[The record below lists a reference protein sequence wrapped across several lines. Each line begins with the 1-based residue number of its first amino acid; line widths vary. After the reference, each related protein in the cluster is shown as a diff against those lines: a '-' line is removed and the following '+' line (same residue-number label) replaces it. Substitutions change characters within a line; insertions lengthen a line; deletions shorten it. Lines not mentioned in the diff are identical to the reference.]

1 MKRLPET
8 DEIARR
14 RSINEAGF
22 SLLPPLIFVLLIA
35 FIAAAAMHLM
45 RYRYALLGFVVAVFL
60 AVLIASLPD
69 MKRYIK
75 ISSM

>member
-1 MKRLPET
+1 MKRQPET
-8 DEIARR
+8 DEKARR
-14 RSINEAGF
+14 RNINETGF
-22 SLLPPLIFVLLIA
+22 SLLPPLVFVLLIA

-45 RYRYALLGFVVAVFL
+45 RYRWALLGFVVTVIL

-69 MKRYIK
+69 IKRYMK